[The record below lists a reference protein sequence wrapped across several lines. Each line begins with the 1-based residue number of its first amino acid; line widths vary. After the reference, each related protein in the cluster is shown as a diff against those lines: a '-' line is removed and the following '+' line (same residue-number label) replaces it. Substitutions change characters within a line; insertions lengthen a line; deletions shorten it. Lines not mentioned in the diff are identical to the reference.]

1 MRCCD
6 RTHGGLNFRAA
17 FPARIERHQCD
28 RRPVGNPGLSWHI
41 MDTPATTTLL
51 AKMTSCSRPRTVTL
65 TAWLVN
71 GTSMIGTAA
80 LANLRCLAGRRLE
93 GVLRAGG
100 TAHPREVRRRGR
112 YLTAPPRPR
121 CTMRKG
127 DVGPITPTCRAC
139 GCSVNR
145 HSAGLAGRNA
155 QPDYSHGLCLT
166 GGGSHIRL

>member
-1 MRCCD
+1 
-6 RTHGGLNFRAA
+6 
-17 FPARIERHQCD
+17 
-28 RRPVGNPGLSWHI
+28 

-80 LANLRCLAGRRLE
+80 LANLRRLAARRLE

-112 YLTAPPRPR
+112 ISRHRLGRGAR
-121 CTMRKG
+121 CE
-127 DVGPITPTCRAC
+127 RAM
-139 GCSVNR
+139 
-145 HSAGLAGRNA
+145 SAR
-155 QPDYSHGLCLT
+155 
-166 GGGSHIRL
+166 